1 MMSRLLRLRH
11 ELGGLGLASL
21 VLLAAVGAFHF
32 AVLKPLEARND
43 ELKSLVARQ
52 PPRAQTE
59 QGTTAD
65 KVGAVYQFLRK
76 DEQPT
81 DWLAKLHGIGS
92 ATGVQLKS
100 ANYRTQSPPRR
111 IVRYRIGLPAAGSYP
126 PVRAFLKRS

>member
-81 DWLAKLHGIGS
+81 DWLAKLHRIR
-92 ATGVQLKS
+92 S
-100 ANYRTQSPPRR
+100 ANRVP
-111 IVRYRIGLPAAGSYP
+111 LEAAEQPTPS
-126 PVRAFLKRS
+126 